1 MRQEKIAGKYLR
13 KFKKVQKN
21 GICGEKELLY
31 KTVANVIVNGKTIM
45 RRKYNG

>member
-1 MRQEKIAGKYLR
+1 MRQEKIGGKYLK
-13 KFKKVQKN
+13 KFKKSLKK

-31 KTVANVIVNGKTIM
+31 KTVANVIVNEKTIM